1 MSYLPAE
8 RLRDPEVMELRRDAR
23 AVIDAYRAYLE
34 NPAFVHNVDLVVLA
48 KIAADSEMAPRERRR
63 AAEVLGRYRL
73 MALQALGEL
82 TAAREQ
88 THEKLGLQPNA
99 QAVAL
104 TQINQRIEIV
114 RADDWRAAPEIE
126 TVEAEALP
134 AADPSA
140 DDERQ
145 VDHGNDDGDG

>member
-88 THEKLGLQPNA
+88 THEKLGLHPSS
-99 QAVAL
+99 AL
-104 TQINQRIEIV
+104 R
-114 RADDWRAAPEIE
+114 P
-126 TVEAEALP
+126 LP
-134 AADPSA
+134 AAHDRRA
-140 DDERQ
+140 
-145 VDHGNDDGDG
+145 